1 MGTCDTSYDCEL
13 LKNSPP
19 GSFQKYESNSS
30 KDKITIT
37 LNTDRVKLETFFTQF
52 SYLSTFV
59 DSKEAYYILAINNL
73 LKKNN
78 YLSLIVQLSQEQ
90 ISEDEYVKEIEE
102 NSDKYLLD
110 IKYLDDPN
118 DLKIINEIVKKIG
131 VSFSIDEV
139 AEIFSLDSEDIE
151 NNVLKINS

>member
-13 LKNSPP
+13 LKNSPL
-19 GSFQKYESNSS
+19 GSFQKYESDSS

-139 AEIFSLDSEDIE
+139 AEIFSLDSDDIE

>member
-1 MGTCDTSYDCEL
+1 MGTYDTSYDREL
-13 LKNSPP
+13 IEYSSP
-19 GSFQKYESNSS
+19 GSFQTYESDS
-30 KDKITIT
+30 KMDKITIT

-59 DSKEAYYILAINNL
+59 DSKEGYYILAINNL

-102 NSDKYLLD
+102 NPDKYILD

-139 AEIFSLDSEDIE
+139 AEIFSLDSEDLE